1 MTAPARLAAAPRRV
15 EVRAQLGAK
24 PHRKNLSLRVL
35 PIGLAILG
43 VAFAG
48 RSYVMLQDAGVLI
61 ASARA
66 ADTKTEAKP
75 AEAKA
80 APAKTPAPAPA
91 ARPESRTEAQIQQ
104 EIAAK
109 AQKKPA
115 AAGEDTVLRQRL
127 LEATEKRLDSKLGEL
142 KGLEGNLKRLTG
154 ERQEQADKQF
164 ASLVKVYETMKPKD
178 AARIFER
185 LDLKIQH
192 AVASKMKEQKMAAIL
207 ASMDPE
213 KAKTLTMELANAS
226 IAAE

>member
-1 MTAPARLAAAPRRV
+1 MAAPSMPQAAPRRV
-15 EVRAQLGAK
+15 EVRSAPK
-24 PHRKNLSLRVL
+24 PKRKAFSLRLL
-35 PIGLAILG
+35 PIGLVALG

-48 RSYVMLQDAGVLI
+48 RSYVMMQDAGVLI

-66 ADTKTEAKP
+66 ADVKTEAKP
-75 AEAKA
+75 AETKSPAKPPAA
-80 APAKTPAPAPA
+80 APAAQ
-91 ARPESRTEAQIQQ
+91 PESRTEAQIQQ

-109 AQKKPA
+109 AQKKPV
-115 AAGEDTVLRQRL
+115 AAGEDPVLRQRL

-185 LDLKIQH
+185 LDLKIQQ

-207 ASMDPE
+207 AAMDPE